1 MKSQLLVPNYQTQ
14 ILNGEKQGLIVEL
27 YGSHFCVIIK
37 FGMIQAMRMLDEGIV
52 QDNLYSK
59 NEIKRYK
66 DNNFRNVIY
75 EIKEGEFGKQINAIS
90 NGYAEC
96 LRLKHYIVITQ
107 NRFPQI
113 GYPYKV
119 AVWRG
124 GINIPSIFYIPGSLT
139 YICNCCC
146 QSKKPQYLTEYILR

>member
-1 MKSQLLVPNYQTQ
+1 MEKWQEIFAGKIPQDNYQTQ

-107 NRFPQI
+107 N
-113 GYPYKV
+113 Y
-119 AVWRG
+119 
-124 GINIPSIFYIPGSLT
+124 NIDVV
-139 YICNCCC
+139 
-146 QSKKPQYLTEYILR
+146 TEWEPIIEISQR

>member
-1 MKSQLLVPNYQTQ
+1 
-14 ILNGEKQGLIVEL
+14 
-27 YGSHFCVIIK
+27 
-37 FGMIQAMRMLDEGIV
+37 MIQAMRMLDEGIV
-52 QDNLYSK
+52 QDNLYSE

-107 NRFPQI
+107 N
-113 GYPYKV
+113 Y
-119 AVWRG
+119 
-124 GINIPSIFYIPGSLT
+124 NIDVV
-139 YICNCCC
+139 
-146 QSKKPQYLTEYILR
+146 TEWEPIIEISQR